1 MTKEM
6 SKLLSGITSIFLL
19 GISFYLYQTFFSNY
33 WWMLFVLL
41 IISITIPVLL
51 FPIKKTNKKLKKK
64 DNKKLKAS
72 NISKSTKADKNKKL
86 RSDNEILALPLEELS
101 WEEFE
106 QLCYLFFKTKG
117 YKTEKTKKGA
127 DGGIDLIYYNK
138 HHQQNVAVQI
148 KHYIESG
155 KPVTVKEIRELDSSK
170 KNYKCVLADFIS
182 STGYTRNALIEA
194 DNRHIK
200 CHAVDKI
207 MRWKEEEARRR
218 KIS

>member
-1 MTKEM
+1 MLFLFLFI
-6 SKLLSGITSIFLL
+6 SVALLNKL
-19 GISFYLYQTFFSNY
+19 GIEFIIAAIIAPSIITF
-33 WWMLFVLL
+33 L
-41 IISITIPVLL
+41 ISLCIPVNK
-51 FPIKKTNKKLKKK
+51 KKTRT
-64 DNKKLKAS
+64 NKKLKAS
-72 NISKSTKADKNKKL
+72 NISKSTKANKVNKL

-148 KHYIESG
+148 KHHIDSG

-170 KNYKCVLADFIS
+170 KNYKCVLADFMS
-182 STGYTRNALIEA
+182 STGYTKNALIEA

-207 MRWKEEEARRR
+207 KRWKEEEAKRR